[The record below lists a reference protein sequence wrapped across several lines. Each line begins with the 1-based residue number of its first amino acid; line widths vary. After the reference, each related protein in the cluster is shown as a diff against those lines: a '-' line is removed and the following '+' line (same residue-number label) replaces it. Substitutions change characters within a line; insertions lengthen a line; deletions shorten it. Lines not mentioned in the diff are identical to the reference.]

1 MLINLKPNERLAMK
15 LEPISAEI
23 TKALAIGGI
32 YDTTILLS
40 SELLGWVPRAV
51 FDELCMYLLAHEEHN
66 EPEEPT
72 TTTFS
77 GTEFEIQTEGDE
89 FVMVTV
95 GGTVVGIPTLEAKQL
110 AAWILAQ

>member
-1 MLINLKPNERLAMK
+1 MIINLLPNAQLAAK
-15 LEPISAEI
+15 VEPYSAS
-23 TKALAIGGI
+23 AASSLAVGGVC
-32 YDTTILLS
+32 DVSPLLMDGP
-40 SELLGWVPRAV
+40 LCWAPREV
-51 FDELCMYLLAHEEHN
+51 YEEVRMYLSAHEEYSG
-66 EPEEPT
+66 PEEPT
-72 TTTFS
+72 TNTFS